1 MKKNRMM
8 RLASVLLVLTLLT
21 TSVISGT
28 FAKYTSTRSGSDVAR
43 VAKWSIEVE
52 GTEIGVPGNATVA
65 FDLFSTVKDTKGT
78 DEADV
83 KAGTDGEH
91 IIAPGTSGS
100 FAIDI
105 ANKSEVNAKY
115 TITLT
120 ETNTGNIPLQ
130 YSVDGTTWVDSV
142 AELTMTA
149 LTDQS
154 IAMGTGTATKTVYWR
169 WVFDEN
175 VDDQTVHAGQT
186 DVTDTALGYA
196 GTAQVTIEAAI
207 TVTQVD

>member
-8 RLASVLLVLTLLT
+8 RLASVLLVCVLLT

-28 FAKYTSTRSGSDVAR
+28 FAKYTSTATASDIAR
-43 VAKWSIEVE
+43 VAKWSIKVE
-52 GTEIGVPGNATVA
+52 DTEIGVAGDTTVA
-65 FDLFSTVKDTKGT
+65 FDLFKTVNDTAGAA
-78 DEADV
+78 ESDV
-83 KAGTDGEH
+83 LAGTGDTH

-100 FAIDI
+100 FQIDI
-105 ANKSEVNAKY
+105 VNESEVNAKY
-115 TITLT
+115 TIALA

-154 IAMGTGTATKTVYWR
+154 IAMGTGTDTKIVYWR

-175 VDDQTVHAGQT
+175 VADQTVHAGQT

-196 GTAQVTIEAAI
+196 GTAQVTIEATI